1 MPRPS
6 STVAPSTAE
15 RVRSACAHA
24 EQAVLAMPGTDPTP
38 ASVHH
43 VRQCGD
49 AVIAVPTASVA
60 AILAGNSGEQGAPA
74 VLELTDHAPLPLR
87 EPVRALVWLRGW
99 VRAVPARA
107 QRALAT
113 EVAKDH
119 PHPALLDIGFG
130 ATLLRLVIDSAVVA
144 DSTGAESVSSDE
156 LRLAQPDPFCAM
168 ESAWLQHMQA
178 DHADI
183 VAQLARHLPP
193 HLQRGIVHPLAI
205 DRYGLTLRVE
215 GHDGDHDFRLPFS
228 APADDIEGLSRAV
241 RTLAGCPFLN
251 GLRRI

>member
-1 MPRPS
+1 MPSPS

-24 EQAVLAMPGTDPTP
+24 EQAVLAMPGIDPTP

-99 VRAVPARA
+99 VRAVPTQA

-113 EVAKDH
+113 AVAEDH
-119 PHPALLDIGFG
+119 PHPGLLDIGFG
-130 ATLLRLVIDSAVVA
+130 ATLLRLVINSAVVA

-156 LRLAQPDPFCAM
+156 LRSAQPDPFCAM

-193 HLQRGIVHPLAI
+193 QLQRGTVHPLAI